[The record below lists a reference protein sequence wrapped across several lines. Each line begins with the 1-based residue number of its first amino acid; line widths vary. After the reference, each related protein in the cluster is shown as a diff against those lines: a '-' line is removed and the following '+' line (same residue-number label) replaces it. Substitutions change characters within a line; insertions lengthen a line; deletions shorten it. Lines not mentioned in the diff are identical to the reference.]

1 MQQTDRSDITK
12 KSGFFIKL
20 VNGVPFILQIIAGMI
35 IGIVLALLIPEKQVY
50 ISMFGDLFVSG
61 LKAIAPLLVFVLVS
75 TSIARHEANT
85 DAKLKP
91 ILILYV
97 IAMCLS
103 SAVAL
108 IMAFTFP
115 STFSMLAAEAQAEA
129 PQDVSTVLVGCI
141 KKAVDN
147 PIGALINGNYLAIL
161 LWGVLFGL
169 LFRHAKP
176 ATKDVLVDFAKIVS
190 GVVRIVI
197 KFAPLGVMGLVYSS
211 CTEAGG
217 FSSLLNY
224 LHVVIILVAS
234 MLIIALIVNPALVFA
249 VTRKNPYPLVFTS
262 ILHSGLTA
270 FFTRSSAANIPVN
283 MDLCEKLR
291 IPRESYS
298 ISIPLGCTIN
308 MSGAAVTIVVMTMAA
323 VHTLGIDVNFGTAFL
338 LCVVSV
344 VCACGTSGIAGGS
357 LMLIPLACSF
367 FNISND
373 VAMQVVGIGFII
385 GVAQDS
391 FETALNSSSDV
402 ILTAAANKITEV
414 PKDLNKED

>member
-197 KFAPLGVMGLVYSS
+197 KFDPLGVMGMV
-211 CTEAGG
+211 
-217 FSSLLNY
+217 
-224 LHVVIILVAS
+224 
-234 MLIIALIVNPALVFA
+234 
-249 VTRKNPYPLVFTS
+249 
-262 ILHSGLTA
+262 
-270 FFTRSSAANIPVN
+270 
-283 MDLCEKLR
+283 
-291 IPRESYS
+291 
-298 ISIPLGCTIN
+298 
-308 MSGAAVTIVVMTMAA
+308 
-323 VHTLGIDVNFGTAFL
+323 
-338 LCVVSV
+338 
-344 VCACGTSGIAGGS
+344 
-357 LMLIPLACSF
+357 
-367 FNISND
+367 
-373 VAMQVVGIGFII
+373 
-385 GVAQDS
+385 
-391 FETALNSSSDV
+391 
-402 ILTAAANKITEV
+402 
-414 PKDLNKED
+414 